1 MYYTAEEE
9 DNNNNDNNDDFVPI
23 ICLFLSAGT
32 NMCTTLRG
40 KRMTSRLKERR
51 IPGMRQSQVR
61 LGQRIPKWKG
71 NNKRGESAYSQ
82 GELNEM

>member
-40 KRMTSRLKERR
+40 KRMTSRLKEKE
-51 IPGMRQSQVR
+51 IPAMRLSQVR
-61 LGQRIPKWKG
+61 LGRRVQERKE
-71 NNKRGESAYSQ
+71 NNKRGKRA
-82 GELNEM
+82 